1 MMLPRV
7 TLGLALLVLWVT
19 PWPAHAQRQI
29 TIEIHGGG
37 GVTAVD
43 VQEASGQSSE
53 VRGEDTGMYQFFG
66 RVFFADIG
74 AARLGVEVG
83 YQYLYFYEAPYIGFL
98 DRDIDAMRYAA
109 VLRYPLAGRFMVEAG
124 AGIYSFEGGSVFST
138 LGAIGLDLSVAPR
151 IAVPIRVRADMV
163 FDDALTVPLGA
174 TIGLALRL

>member
-1 MMLPRV
+1 MNFPRV
-7 TLGLALLVLWVT
+7 TFGFALLMLWVT

-29 TIEIHGGG
+29 SIEIHGGG

-43 VQEASGQSSE
+43 VQEASGQTSE

-66 RVFFADIG
+66 RVFFADLG

-83 YQYLYFYEAPYIGFL
+83 YQYLYFYEAPFIGFL

-109 VLRYPLAGRFMVEAG
+109 VLRYPLAGRLIVEAG
-124 AGIYSFEGGSVFST
+124 AGIHSFEGGSVFST
-138 LGAIGLDLSVAPR
+138 LGALGVDLSVAPR
-151 IAVPIRVRADMV
+151 IAVPIRARADFV
-163 FDDALTVPLGA
+163 IDDALTIPVGA